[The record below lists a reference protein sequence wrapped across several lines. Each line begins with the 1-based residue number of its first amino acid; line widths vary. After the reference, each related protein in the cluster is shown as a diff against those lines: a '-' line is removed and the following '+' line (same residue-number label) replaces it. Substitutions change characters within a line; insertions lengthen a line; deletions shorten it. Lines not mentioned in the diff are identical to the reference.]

1 MKHTTFLPKYALI
14 TIMLCMA
21 TTFWA
26 DGKHEVRA
34 VWLTTIGGLDW
45 PHSYAQSAHSI
56 EKQKNELRDMLDKL
70 QLANINTV
78 LLQTRVRAT
87 TIYPS
92 DIEPWDGCMSGIPGK
107 TPGYD
112 PLAFAIDE
120 CHKRGMELHAWVVS
134 IPIGKW
140 NGYGCRQLRKKRP
153 DIVKRIADEG
163 FVNPEKT
170 AAAEYIASICAE
182 ITEKYDIDGIHL
194 DYIRYPE
201 TWQGR
206 IDVVKGRKNI
216 TRIVEK
222 VATEVKAR
230 KPWVKM
236 SCSPVGKHDDLA
248 RFSSYGWNARTKV
261 CQDAQKWLADGLMDQ
276 LYPMMYFRGNQYFPF
291 AVDWKENDCGKA
303 VASGLGI
310 YFLSPKEKDWDIN
323 VLRRQLHF
331 LKDAGLGQAFFR
343 CKFLLDNVKGIYDI
357 LKDEVNVFPA
367 IVPEIQSP
375 NNADDVMP
383 PLSLHLVKGNGID
396 RLSWNDTKPYPQT
409 DGRYHLFNIY
419 MSESY
424 PVDTDNPSNLIATRW
439 TKTSID
445 IPVTNRRKPIHYAVT
460 ATNRY
465 GQESKATCTA
475 APATSSALDVEGMLP
490 CNGTTL
496 QLPHKT
502 ESSDAEYLAI
512 ESIAGNIIATLPY
525 STQEANVAFIPAGFY
540 VVRSLNR
547 KGASH
552 RIGFFIIK
560 R

>member
-14 TIMLCMA
+14 IIMLCMA

-26 DGKHEVRA
+26 NGKHEVRA

-92 DIEPWDGCMSGIPGK
+92 TIEPWDGCMSGMPGK
-107 TPGYD
+107 SPGYD

-120 CHKRGMELHAWVVS
+120 CHSRGMELHAWVVS

-140 NGYGCRQLRKKRP
+140 NGYGCRQLRKSRP

-163 FVNPEKT
+163 FVNPEK
-170 AAAEYIASICAE
+170 AASADYIASICAE

-222 VATEVKAR
+222 VAREVKAR

-291 AVDWKENDCGKA
+291 AVDWKENDYGKA

-310 YFLSPKEKDWDIN
+310 YFLSPKEKDWDID

-331 LKDAGLGQAFFR
+331 LHDAGLGQAFFR
-343 CKFLLDNVKGIYDI
+343 CKFLLDNVKGIYDVV
-357 LKDEVNVFPA
+357 KNEVNVFPA
-367 IVPEIQSP
+367 LIPEIQSP
-375 NNADDVMP
+375 NGENTVQT
-383 PLSLHLVKGNGID
+383 PLALHLVKGNGID
-396 RLSWNDTKPYPQT
+396 RLSWNDTKAYPQA
-409 DGRYHLFNIY
+409 DGGYHLYNIY

-445 IPVTNRRKPIHYAVT
+445 IPATDRRKPKHYAVT
-460 ATNRY
+460 AINRY
-465 GQESKATCTA
+465 GLESKAACTP
-475 APATSSALDVEGMLP
+475 APATLSAHDVEGMLP
-490 CNGTTL
+490 CNGTIL
-496 QLPHKT
+496 QLPAKAA
-502 ESSDAEYLAI
+502 SSDAEYLAI
-512 ESIAGNIIATLPY
+512 ESAVGNIVATLPY
-525 STQEANVAFIPAGFY
+525 STQEVNVTFIPEGFY

-552 RIGFFIIK
+552 RMGFFIIK

>member
-170 AAAEYIASICAE
+170 AAADYIASICAE

-261 CQDAQKWLADGLMDQ
+261 CQNAQKWLADGLMDQ

-357 LKDEVNVFPA
+357 IKD
-367 IVPEIQSP
+367 
-375 NNADDVMP
+375 
-383 PLSLHLVKGNGID
+383 
-396 RLSWNDTKPYPQT
+396 
-409 DGRYHLFNIY
+409 
-419 MSESY
+419 
-424 PVDTDNPSNLIATRW
+424 
-439 TKTSID
+439 
-445 IPVTNRRKPIHYAVT
+445 
-460 ATNRY
+460 
-465 GQESKATCTA
+465 
-475 APATSSALDVEGMLP
+475 
-490 CNGTTL
+490 
-496 QLPHKT
+496 
-502 ESSDAEYLAI
+502 
-512 ESIAGNIIATLPY
+512 
-525 STQEANVAFIPAGFY
+525 
-540 VVRSLNR
+540 
-547 KGASH
+547 
-552 RIGFFIIK
+552 
-560 R
+560 

>member
-26 DGKHEVRA
+26 DGKHEVRS

-120 CHKRGMELHAWVVS
+120 CHNRGMELHAWVVS

-216 TRIVEK
+216 TRIV
-222 VATEVKAR
+222 
-230 KPWVKM
+230 
-236 SCSPVGKHDDLA
+236 
-248 RFSSYGWNARTKV
+248 
-261 CQDAQKWLADGLMDQ
+261 
-276 LYPMMYFRGNQYFPF
+276 
-291 AVDWKENDCGKA
+291 
-303 VASGLGI
+303 
-310 YFLSPKEKDWDIN
+310 
-323 VLRRQLHF
+323 
-331 LKDAGLGQAFFR
+331 
-343 CKFLLDNVKGIYDI
+343 
-357 LKDEVNVFPA
+357 
-367 IVPEIQSP
+367 
-375 NNADDVMP
+375 
-383 PLSLHLVKGNGID
+383 
-396 RLSWNDTKPYPQT
+396 
-409 DGRYHLFNIY
+409 
-419 MSESY
+419 
-424 PVDTDNPSNLIATRW
+424 
-439 TKTSID
+439 
-445 IPVTNRRKPIHYAVT
+445 
-460 ATNRY
+460 
-465 GQESKATCTA
+465 
-475 APATSSALDVEGMLP
+475 
-490 CNGTTL
+490 
-496 QLPHKT
+496 
-502 ESSDAEYLAI
+502 
-512 ESIAGNIIATLPY
+512 
-525 STQEANVAFIPAGFY
+525 
-540 VVRSLNR
+540 
-547 KGASH
+547 
-552 RIGFFIIK
+552 
-560 R
+560 